1 MSKQHPTEIRCD
13 ESGLQVTVGDSVS
26 AVGAASLKWNEVKI
40 VLAYKRD
47 CWGADLICLGF
58 TIPAGAIGV
67 DEEMQGWSQ
76 LVERL
81 PSLLPG
87 IPPLS
92 DWWER
97 VAKPPFAA
105 CVTKLLE
112 RA

>member
-1 MSKQHPTEIRCD
+1 MSKQRLTQISCD
-13 ESGLQVTVGDSVS
+13 ESGFAVTLAGSVS
-26 AVGAASLKWNEVKI
+26 SEGAASLKWDEVNT

-47 CWGADLICLGF
+47 FYVTDLICLGF
-58 TIPAGAIGV
+58 TSPAGTIEV

-87 IPPLS
+87 TPPMS

-97 VAKPPFAA
+97 VAKPPFAS
-105 CVTKLLE
+105 CVTKLFE
-112 RA
+112 RT

>member
-1 MSKQHPTEIRCD
+1 MSKQRLAEIRCD
-13 ESGLQVTVGDSVS
+13 ESGLHVTVGDSAS
-26 AVGAASLKWNEVKI
+26 SVGAASLKWNEVKT

-47 CWGADLICLGF
+47 CYGADLICLGF
-58 TIPAGAIGV
+58 TLPAGAIEV
-67 DEEMQGWSQ
+67 DEEMQGWPQ

-97 VAKPPFAA
+97 VAKPPFAS

>member
-1 MSKQHPTEIRCD
+1 MSKQHPAEIRCD
-13 ESGLQVTVGDSVS
+13 ESGFAVTDADSVS
-26 AVGAASLKWNEVKI
+26 SVGATSLRWNDVKT

-47 CWGADLICLGF
+47 LYATDLICLGF
-58 TIPAGAIGV
+58 TSPDGTIEG

-76 LVERL
+76 LLEKL

-87 IPPLS
+87 TPPMS

-97 VAKPPFAA
+97 VAKPPFAS
-105 CVTKLLE
+105 CVTKLFE

>member
-1 MSKQHPTEIRCD
+1 MSKQRPAEIRCD
-13 ESGLQVTVGDSVS
+13 ESGFAVTVAGSVS
-26 AVGAASLKWNEVKI
+26 SVGATSLRWNDVKT

-47 CWGADLICLGF
+47 LYTTDLICLGF
-58 TIPAGAIGV
+58 TSPDGTIEV

-87 IPPLS
+87 TPPMS

-97 VAKPPFAA
+97 VAKPPFAS
-105 CVTKLLE
+105 CVTKLFE